1 MRWLT
6 LAITIWK
13 FIFQFNTFEDQAEIN
28 FYSFL
33 FMYPFNINAPT
44 KLNVLMDSEIL
55 MCLIGS
61 GEMCEAAALKM
72 LPRYFSIVSSLLH
85 DIIGLVVKTKSGSW
99 TIHTVRF
106 NKPHRKLSIM
116 TSTFTEHFP
125 SDKRFENILLPCYL
139 QQQNNITDILSLWR
153 ETQKYEQWGTCWVV
167 CSVILPGWSIP
178 WLKVIYCYKMASNR
192 DRGLSRL

>member
-1 MRWLT
+1 MRKQKIFGVHGKNIYVLILSLDGNIFMRWLT

-61 GEMCEAAALKM
+61 EEMCEAAALKM
-72 LPRYFSIVSSLLH
+72 LPRYFSIVSRLLH
-85 DIIGLVVKTKSGSW
+85 DIIGLVVKTKSGS
-99 TIHTVRF
+99 
-106 NKPHRKLSIM
+106 
-116 TSTFTEHFP
+116 
-125 SDKRFENILLPCYL
+125 
-139 QQQNNITDILSLWR
+139 
-153 ETQKYEQWGTCWVV
+153 
-167 CSVILPGWSIP
+167 
-178 WLKVIYCYKMASNR
+178 
-192 DRGLSRL
+192 

>member
-116 TSTFTEHFP
+116 LSTFTEHFP
-125 SDKRFENILLPCYL
+125 SDKRLENILLPRYRNKTISRTYF
-139 QQQNNITDILSLWR
+139 QPPKS
-153 ETQKYEQWGTCWVV
+153 
-167 CSVILPGWSIP
+167 
-178 WLKVIYCYKMASNR
+178 ASNGSLA
-192 DRGLSRL
+192 GLSALWSSLVVVSHD